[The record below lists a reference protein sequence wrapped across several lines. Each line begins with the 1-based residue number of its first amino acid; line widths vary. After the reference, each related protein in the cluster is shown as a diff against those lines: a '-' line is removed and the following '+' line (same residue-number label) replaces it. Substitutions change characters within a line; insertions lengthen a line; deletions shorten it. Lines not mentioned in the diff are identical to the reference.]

1 MTDRSKPRI
10 LKRAQHRAWFAV
22 AVLLVAYAVSFLDR
36 QVISLMVG
44 PIKHDLAI
52 SDTQI
57 GILQGPAFGVFFA
70 IMGLPLGWLADRL
83 HRVRLIAIAILLW
96 SAMTIASGL
105 STTFGGLLFAR
116 IGVGVGEAALVPAA
130 VSLLS
135 EYFLPERRA
144 MPLSIFTSGISLGLG
159 LSIVLGGQLLVFAET
174 GVGTLPWVGVWL
186 SQYQPW
192 QIVFQVCG
200 VMGLPVAAMVLLL
213 SEPRR
218 HAMVVNAHLPAWGDA
233 LRLMWLRRAVFGPLL
248 IATSLLYV
256 LSTAFSAW
264 IPAHFVR
271 HFGWSAVATA
281 RTLGFPIMLVAI
293 SGNWLSGAL
302 GWTLS
307 RRGLPDAPLRVM
319 LLGACLLV
327 PAAAAGPLAA
337 SPQWAL
343 TGVLSG
349 YLAIA
354 MTFGIATTALAAITP
369 ASMRGQVVAIYLLCG
384 NLIGLGVG
392 PPLVGAIADHGAGQ
406 WAEIGVALA
415 AVCIVT
421 SVPAA
426 WLFFRVR
433 QKFADALQ
441 G

>member
-1 MTDRSKPRI
+1 MQDPAESRI
-10 LKRAQHRAWFAV
+10 VKAAHHRAWFAV
-22 AVLLVAYAVSFLDR
+22 AVLLVSYAVSFLDR
-36 QVISLMVG
+36 QVISLLVE

-83 HRVRLIAIAILLW
+83 DRVRLIAVAILLW

-105 STTFGGLLFAR
+105 STSFGGLLVAR

-135 EYFLPERRA
+135 EYFPPERRA

-159 LSIVLGGQLLVFAET
+159 LSFVLGGQLIAFAES
-174 GVGTLPWVGVWL
+174 GVASLPWLGVWL
-186 SQYQPW
+186 SRYQPW
-192 QIVFQVCG
+192 QVVFQLCG
-200 VMGLPVAAMVLLL
+200 AMGLPVAAVVMLL

-218 HAMVVNAHLPAWGDA
+218 NAMVVNAQLPAWGDA
-233 LRLMWLRRAVFGPLL
+233 LRFMWMRRAVFGPLL
-248 IATSLLYV
+248 LATSLLYI

-271 HFGWSAVATA
+271 HFGWSAIATA
-281 RTLGFPIMLVAI
+281 RTLGFPIMLVAV

-307 RRGLPDAPLRVM
+307 RRGAPDAPLRTM

-343 TGVLSG
+343 IGVLFG

-354 MTFGIATTALAAITP
+354 LTFGIATTALAAITP
-369 ASMRGQVVAIYLLCG
+369 ALMRGQVVAIYLLCG

-415 AVCIVT
+415 AVCIAT
-421 SVPAA
+421 SVPAV

-433 QKFADALQ
+433 PKFAGALQ